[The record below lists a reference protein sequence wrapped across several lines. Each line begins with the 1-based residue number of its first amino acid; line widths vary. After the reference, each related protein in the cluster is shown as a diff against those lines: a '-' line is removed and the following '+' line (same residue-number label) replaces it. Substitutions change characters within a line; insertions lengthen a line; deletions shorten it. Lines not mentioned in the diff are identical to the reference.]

1 VKRRTISL
9 RTEERYVS
17 VVEPSNATNRAGPA
31 RAVAAAALLLSGCA
45 SVPPDAG
52 NNPRDPFE
60 RFNRQTFA
68 FNDRFDRYLVK
79 PAAEGYVA
87 VVPAAF
93 RQCIANAF
101 SNVGEIGTAVNDI
114 LQAKPAG
121 AGTDT
126 GRLAINT
133 TLGVF
138 GCFDVASRIGLK
150 RRTEDFGLTLA
161 RWGLGTGP
169 YLVLPVLGPSNVR
182 DAIGLVPD
190 SYANPISYV
199 KPVKARYFLYG
210 AYLIDRRALLLDA
223 TDLIDQA
230 ALDRY
235 QFTRDAYI
243 QNRTSL
249 EYEGNPPLAPEHDDS
264 GETGPG
270 ADGAKTK
277 PAEPPP
283 ENQR

>member
-1 VKRRTISL
+1 MSL

-31 RAVAAAALLLSGCA
+31 RAVAAVALLLSGCA

-93 RQCIANAF
+93 RLCIANAF

-121 AGTDT
+121 AATDT

-161 RWGLGTGP
+161 RWGAGTGP
-169 YLVLPVLGPSNVR
+169 YLVLPILGPSDAR
-182 DAIGLVPD
+182 DGIGLAPD
-190 SYANPISYV
+190 LYTNPVTYV
-199 KPVKARYFLYG
+199 TPVYDRYIYFAG
-210 AYLIDRRALLLDA
+210 SAIDTRAGLLQA
-223 TDLIDQA
+223 TDLVDKI

-235 QFTRDAYI
+235 QFTRDAYL
-243 QNRTSL
+243 QRRRSL
-249 EYEGNPPLAPEHDDS
+249 QYEGSPPPL
-264 GETGPG
+264 
-270 ADGAKTK
+270 
-277 PAEPPP
+277 PAEDDGGDAGPTPAGATTQP
-283 ENQR
+283 AQPSPQIGP

>member
-1 VKRRTISL
+1 
-9 RTEERYVS
+9 VS
-17 VVEPSNATNRAGPA
+17 GAIDFPGGRLA
-31 RAVAAAALLLSGCA
+31 RCAIAAATLLLAGCA
-45 SVPPDAG
+45 TVPPDAG
-52 NNPRDPFE
+52 HNPRDPWE
-60 RFNRQTFA
+60 RFNRQVYS
-68 FNDRFDRYLVK
+68 FNDHLDRYLLK
-79 PAAEGYVA
+79 PVAKGYVA
-87 VVPAAF
+87 AVPHAF
-93 RQCIANAF
+93 RLCISSGF
-101 SNVGEIGTAVNDI
+101 SNLGEVRNAVNDI
-114 LQAKPAG
+114 LQIKPVG
-121 AGTDT
+121 AATDT
-126 GRLAINT
+126 GRLVINS
-133 TLGVF
+133 TLGMA
-138 GCFDVASRIGLK
+138 GCFDVASKMGLE

>member
-1 VKRRTISL
+1 M
-9 RTEERYVS
+9 
-17 VVEPSNATNRAGPA
+17 A
-31 RAVAAAALLLSGCA
+31 
-45 SVPPDAG
+45 
-52 NNPRDPFE
+52 
-60 RFNRQTFA
+60 
-68 FNDRFDRYLVK
+68 
-79 PAAEGYVA
+79 
-87 VVPAAF
+87 
-93 RQCIANAF
+93 
-101 SNVGEIGTAVNDI
+101 
-114 LQAKPAG
+114 
-121 AGTDT
+121 
-126 GRLAINT
+126 
-133 TLGVF
+133 
-138 GCFDVASRIGLK
+138 GCFDVATKMGLE

-161 RWGLGTGP
+161 RWGLGSGP

-199 KPVKARYFLYG
+199 KPVRARYILYG
-210 AYLIDRRALLLDA
+210 AYLIDRRASLLDA

-249 EYEGNPPLAPEHDDS
+249 EYEGNPPLAPEQDDS